1 MVPQRG
7 EKYEPSLVFTNL
19 QIYLII
25 MQYIC
30 NDITYTYMTLYNIYV
45 IRSIYDVEIQHS
57 IIITIFKP
65 KYFLTRKFYIGYIKI
80 TKNFI

>member
-7 EKYEPSLVFTNL
+7 EKYEPSLDFTNL
-19 QIYLII
+19 QIYVI

-30 NDITYTYMTLYNIYV
+30 NDISYTYMTYNIYV
-45 IRSIYDVEIQHS
+45 ITSIYDVEIQHS